1 MEKQVKEFT
10 CIRCPVGCQLRVSVE
25 NDAVVSVEGNRCKRG
40 VEYAKTEAIRPMR
53 TVTSTVRADGGV
65 RRVVAVKTVGEVPKD
80 RIFDV
85 MAAIR
90 ALRVEAPVHIG
101 DVLLR
106 NVCGTGS
113 DIVAAA
119 NLKKV

>member
-10 CIRCPVGCQLRVSVE
+10 CIRCPMGCQLRAEIE
-25 NDAVVSVEGNRCKRG
+25 NGVVTAVTGNQCKRG
-40 VEYAKTEAIRPMR
+40 VEYAKTEAVHPMR
-53 TVTSTVRADGGV
+53 TVTSTVRATGGE
-65 RRVVAVKTVGEVPKD
+65 RPVVAVKTVGEVPKD

-85 MAAIR
+85 MAEIR
-90 ALRVEAPVHIG
+90 SLTVAAPVRIG
-101 DVLLR
+101 DVLLE

-119 NLKKV
+119 NLNKA